1 MDGLYLFTMLVRFAR
16 RTTAGLKLS
25 GCIMSVVFIS
35 CGALPVDDV
44 SAEDSTLRFVEGLRS
59 RQYFDT
65 ALEALD
71 AAQKRPDLP
80 EDIRDVIDL
89 ERAKILQAMGTAS
102 RVTADRDGYLQQ
114 AKEALQKFTDE
125 HQNHPQAAFANSMLG
140 ELLLERAR
148 TLIWQIDAAETPD
161 KRAEYQLAARSLIE
175 EGQKIYQTAHDQYKS
190 AFDAFP
196 NFIDKTKDEDQFNAR
211 QEVEAKYLRAWFNLI
226 RCTYERGQTFEK
238 GSEDRRTTLIDAA
251 DLYEQLHTR
260 YRTNQIGLHARLMMG
275 KCFQEQD
282 DLSRALGIY
291 NEMLGHKS
299 ESESVEIL
307 KGIALHYRL
316 ICLNDP
322 QRNDHQLVVQE
333 ATLWLQANKTS
344 ASSPQG
350 IGILWERAI
359 AAEKLGA
366 DRELSEKD
374 SEATLRLALTDATT
388 VARYQGPFREPANAT
403 IRRLKAALGDK
414 DKEPKDF
421 ATAFERA
428 RGMIGQIDPLTDAVN
443 TAADDN
449 AKAEKKA
456 ALEAHL
462 SEVGRLL
469 QLALDL
475 RDSESDPKAV
485 AQTRYLQSFV
495 MLKLGRPLDSV
506 ILARYCMIQDR
517 TADPDSASNATAIA
531 MAAGV
536 AAWNMAPAGDRDF
549 ETRLLKDICQTI
561 LELYPQS
568 SRAGEARMRLGMV
581 YRALREPVEAAKWY
595 LEVPETD
602 PEYASARISAGQSY
616 WAAWTQKSAVA
627 TIEAE
632 NPELQPAEMQTW
644 KTEARNLLT
653 QGIQIAREKNGDVAP
668 SDEIIAAEVS
678 LASIMNLDGEFEGAI
693 TRLTAGET
701 NSVVAAIQVPDGE
714 TRPEDGVRSNSF
726 ASLTWRLLLRAYVG
740 TQQIDRALE
749 VMPQLEKVGGQDVLA
764 VYTQLGLELQAELK
778 RLKSAGDNERLAQ
791 TRDSFEKFL
800 LKVYETRNKSDYNS
814 LLWIGETYF
823 GLGQGVAADP
833 NASAGYFAKAADA
846 YSEIIS
852 GGLATDANRTAVQLR
867 LARCRR
873 QQQQFSEAF
882 QICDAILKSN
892 PNALDAQFEVAHVL
906 SDWGS
911 AKEPAKL
918 LDAIQGVRTTDGKAG
933 NVWGWSLMSRKLQ
946 QSLQRA
952 ASPEMRA
959 RFLDARYELTN
970 SRRRYAKTNAPD
982 GDKQLTSAL
991 AEVTSFVQVY
1001 RDLDDAS
1008 FAKFDRLYQDL
1019 QSDLGKAPK
1028 PLKRELDADE
1038 KVVRS
1043 EVNDGKTPDNQTTAA
1058 GAAAASPQAAPPAG
1072 NGLLLGTLVTCL
1084 SIGIG
1089 AVFFVLMRKPKR
1101 RPRIP
1106 GSDKTPKFSG
1116 VTFSG
1121 PNEMILPTVEDHA
1134 PGLDFSGLDV
1144 SAPGS
1149 RRLGSGRVISPA
1161 AVKRPS
1167 TEPPASVAGS
1177 KPSASRQTAANPAVG
1192 DIQSKP
1198 NPKPRPRPAVDPAGT
1213 PTAANLRPP
1222 VARPPATTDGG
1233 PAESKAPAARPPAKK
1248 PPTRPTAAGPPTP
1261 PAPGSSQNKSIETNP
1276 PSRPASRP
1284 SPRNPPAPPTPD

>member
-1 MDGLYLFTMLVRFAR
+1 MDGLSLFTMLVCFAR
-16 RTTAGLKLS
+16 RTAVRFKLS
-25 GCIMSVVFIS
+25 AVVLLALFAS
-35 CGALPVDDV
+35 CWALPVEDI
-44 SAEDSTLRFVEGLRS
+44 SAGDSTLRFVDGLRE

-65 ALEALD
+65 ALEALE
-71 AAQKRPDLP
+71 AAQNRVDLS
-80 EDIRDVIDL
+80 EDVRDVIDL

-102 RVTADRDGYLQQ
+102 RVTADREGYLQQ
-114 AKEALQKFTDE
+114 AKEALQKFTSA
-125 HQNHPQAAFANSMLG
+125 HKNHPQAAFANSMLG

-148 TLIWQIDAAETPD
+148 TLVWQIDAAEAPD
-161 KRAEYQLAARSLIE
+161 KRAEFQLAARNLIE
-175 EGQKIYQTAHDQYKS
+175 EGQKIYQTAHDQYKA

-238 GSEDRRTTLIDAA
+238 GSDDRRTTLMKAA

-299 ESESVEIL
+299 ESESVEVL

-333 ATLWLQANKTS
+333 ATVWLQANKS
-344 ASSPQG
+344 GASTPQG

-366 DRELSEKD
+366 VRELSEQD
-374 SEATLRLALTDATT
+374 REATLRLALTDATA

-403 IRRLKAALGDK
+403 IRRLKAALGEK

-443 TAADDN
+443 AAADDN

-475 RDSESDPKAV
+475 RDSDSDPKAV

-506 ILARYCMIQDR
+506 ILARYCMLQDR

-531 MAAGV
+531 MAAAV
-536 AAWNMAPAGDRDF
+536 AAWNMAPARDRDF

-581 YRALREPVEAAKWY
+581 YRAMREPVEAAKWY
-595 LEVPETD
+595 LEIPETD

-627 TIEAE
+627 TTDAD
-632 NPELQPAEMQTW
+632 NSELQPADMQIW

-653 QGIQIAREKNGDVAP
+653 QGIQIAREHNGDVAP

-678 LASIMNLDGEFEGAI
+678 LASILNLDGDFEGTI
-693 TRLTAGET
+693 TRLTAGEA

-714 TRPEDGVRSNSF
+714 TRPVDGVRSNSF

-740 TQQIDRALE
+740 TQQIDHALE
-749 VMPQLEKVGGQDVLA
+749 VMPQLEKVGGQDILA

-778 RLKSAGDNERLAQ
+778 RLKSAGDSERLTQ

-823 GLGQGVAADP
+823 GLGQGIAADP
-833 NASAGYFAKAADA
+833 TASADYYAKAADA
-846 YSEIIS
+846 YSEIIN
-852 GGLATDANRTAVQLR
+852 GGLATEANGTAVQLR

-873 QQQQFSEAF
+873 RQQQFSEAYR
-882 QICDAILKSN
+882 ICDAILKTN

-911 AKEPAKL
+911 AQEPAKL
-918 LDAIQGVRTTDGKAG
+918 LDAIQGVRTTDGNPG
-933 NVWGWSLMSRKLQ
+933 HVWGWSLMSRKLQ

-952 ASPEMRA
+952 ASPEMKE
-959 RFLDARYELTN
+959 RFIDARYELTN

-982 GDKQLTSAL
+982 GDKQLASAL

-1038 KVVRS
+1038 KVVHS
-1043 EVNDGKTPDNQTTAA
+1043 EVNEGKTPDIQTPAA
-1058 GAAAASPQAAPPAG
+1058 EVAATSPQAAPPPS

-1101 RPRIP
+1101 RVRIP
-1106 GSDKTPKFSG
+1106 GRDKAPKFSG
-1116 VTFSG
+1116 VTLSG
-1121 PNEMILPTVEDHA
+1121 PNEMMMPAVDDRTSG
-1134 PGLDFSGLDV
+1134 PDFSGLDV

-1149 RRLGSGRVISPA
+1149 KRPGSARTISPA
-1161 AVKRPS
+1161 AAKRPA
-1167 TEPPASVAGS
+1167 TAPPAAASGNQPSVPRKIVANN
-1177 KPSASRQTAANPAVG
+1177 AAE
-1192 DIQSKP
+1192 DIKS
-1198 NPKPRPRPAVDPAGT
+1198 NPKPRPRPAADPAGT

-1222 VARPPATTDGG
+1222 VPRSPTSTDGG
-1233 PAESKAPAARPPAKK
+1233 PAESKTQAIRPPAKK
-1248 PPTRPTAAGPPTP
+1248 PPTRPASAGTPTPPTP
-1261 PAPGSSQNKSIETNP
+1261 GSSENKSIETNP
-1276 PSRPASRP
+1276 PSRPAARP
-1284 SPRNPPAPPTPD
+1284 SPRNPPAPPKPES